1 VSGRRLIRATIAA
14 LLAAATLVPGL
25 ASARRDDKVA
35 ELFRPS
41 NGTTVADAV
50 HGLNVDFSC
59 PVYHQYT
66 FDDVVTGPTEG
77 YHVILSTSNVV
88 DANRL
93 LVPEGR
99 VDVRDAVTNDDL
111 FEHCGAAHDDADDG
125 LAPTEPGTYYWQ
137 VYRDCATYVCTGGV
151 EVTDVWSVTVKRTV
165 CSVNR
170 AELKKV
176 RAELKVA
183 RSALARRRTAGRRA
197 RVSRLTARVTTLH
210 QRLRVVHGCNP

>member
-1 VSGRRLIRATIAA
+1 VSGRRLILATISA
-14 LLAAATLVPGL
+14 LLAAAAIVPGA
-25 ASARRDDKVA
+25 ASARRDDKLA

-41 NGTTVADAV
+41 NGAMVTDAV
-50 HGLNVDFSC
+50 HGLIVDFTC

-66 FDDVVTGPTEG
+66 FDEVVTAPTAG

-93 LVPEGR
+93 LVQEGR
-99 VDVRDAVTNDDL
+99 VDVRDAVADDEL
-111 FEHCGAAHDDADDG
+111 PGHCGAAPDDADNG
-125 LAPTEPGTYYWQ
+125 LMPPEPGRYYWQ
-137 VYRDCATYVCTGGV
+137 AYRDCATYVCAGGV
-151 EVTDVWSVTVKRTV
+151 EVTDVWSVTVRRTV

-170 AELKKV
+170 GELTKA
-176 RAELKVA
+176 RADLKAA

-210 QRLRVVHGCNP
+210 QRLRVVHDCRP